1 MLAESFKNYGVVRRI
16 MNNDILHIQCPNNN
30 IEERK
35 YIIDVLLKQF
45 LGIDYSIIYSD
56 TVQNY
61 ELWYDSRK
69 VVVEDHFL
77 QNFPITWN
85 ICLFLTYLKVL
96 TY

>member
-1 MLAESFKNYGVVRRI
+1 

-35 YIIDVLLKQF
+35 YIIDALLKQF

-69 VVVEDHFL
+69 VVVEDHFFAKFSDNL
-77 QNFPITWN
+77 EYMS
-85 ICLFLTYLKVL
+85 FLTYLKVL